1 MAQKV
6 DKDQYAVRV
15 IPDNATDTG
24 KVLNGLFKKR
34 NLIEA
39 AILAAPIALFLWYI
53 IPADGYEIRLRNTVF
68 GAIVF
73 GGIGIIGIPPYSLFE
88 YIGMMLHFRKS
99 KHYAKFNPRLKW
111 ETKPEFLVAP
121 AYGSLGQYFSN
132 LFNKATASTDDMN
145 EPIAEDIFAPRHVEV
160 FRDDPDKQKSK
171 AEIKAED
178 KARKRRLKKKEKER
192 RRRLKEGR

>member
-39 AILAAPIALFLWYI
+39 AILAAPIALFLWYV
-53 IPADGYEIRLRNTVF
+53 IPAEGYEIRLRNTVF
-68 GAIVF
+68 GAIIF
-73 GGIGIIGIPPYSLFE
+73 GGVGVIGIPPYSLFE
-88 YIGMMLHFRKS
+88 YVGMMLHFRKS

-111 ETKPEFLVAP
+111 EKKPEFLVAP
-121 AYGSLGQYFSN
+121 AYGSLSQYFSN
-132 LFNKATASTDDMN
+132 LFNKATANTDNMDY
-145 EPIAEDIFAPRHVEV
+145 R
-160 FRDDPDKQKSK
+160 S
-171 AEIKAED
+171 
-178 KARKRRLKKKEKER
+178 
-192 RRRLKEGR
+192 